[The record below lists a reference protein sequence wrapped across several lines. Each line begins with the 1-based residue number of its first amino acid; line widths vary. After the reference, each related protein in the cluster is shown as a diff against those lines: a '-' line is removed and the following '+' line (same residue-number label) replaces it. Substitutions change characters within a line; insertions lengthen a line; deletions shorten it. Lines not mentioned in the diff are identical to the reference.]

1 MKINKIYYIIK
12 KYLRSDSEN
21 GQSALEFILLLPFI
35 IVVFL
40 VFFQLGCCI
49 YLQNNIEQSA
59 REAAR
64 VISTTNSND
73 RAKDIIRSNL
83 SGKTLVI
90 DDISFIPADENTRR
104 TGDYVKV
111 KISIRYGGFLN
122 LPAYFA
128 GQKIILEAESIMR
141 MECGGQA
148 EY

>member
-12 KYLRSDSEN
+12 KYLKNDSEY
-21 GQSALEFILLLPFI
+21 GQSSIEFILLLPFI
-35 IVVFL
+35 IIIFL
-40 VFFQLGCCI
+40 VFFQLGYCV

-73 RAKDIIRSNL
+73 RAKNIIKSNL
-83 SGKTLVI
+83 SGKNLVL
-90 DDISFIPADENTRR
+90 DNISFIPADEDTRR

-111 KISIRYGGFLN
+111 KISIRYDGFLN
-122 LPAYFA
+122 LSAYFA
-128 GQKIILEAESIMR
+128 EQKIILEAESIMR

-148 EY
+148 EF